1 MKILVGFSGGV
12 DSSIAA
18 YLLKQEGHA
27 VAGCF
32 MRNWDSFANNDF
44 LGNPTLDDNIC
55 PQEKDYEDALEA
67 SKIIGIPLL
76 RVDFIK
82 EYWDNV
88 FTYFLEEYREGRT
101 PNPDILCNKY
111 IKFASFKDFAFSRD
125 YQMIAMGHY
134 AKKVFY
140 NGHYYLKKPLDL
152 EKDQTYFLA
161 ALNEEQIKVSLF
173 PLENILKK
181 DVRKIA
187 KDLNLNI
194 ANKKD
199 STGVCFI
206 GERNFRLFLENYL
219 PAKKGDIIDI
229 ATNEIIGQHR
239 GVFYYTLGQHR
250 GLGIGGIKDK
260 ENKGW
265 YIAKKDVK
273 NNILYVASGDDNQYL
288 YSNKAI
294 IKKMNYI
301 DKEEIRNISN
311 IKIKFRYRQKDI
323 RGDLKLIDDD
333 TALVSYQKYKA
344 VTPGQEAVFYS
355 EDDRLIGSGVIDEV
369 YFNEKRIN

>member
-12 DSSIAA
+12 DSAIAA
-18 YLLKQEGHA
+18 YLLKQEGHE